1 MISTKGRYALR
12 VMLDLAEHGNEG
24 YIPLKDIA
32 KRQAISDKYL
42 ESILKS
48 LVKQKMLKGLRGK
61 GGGYQLTRTPA
72 EYSVGEIL
80 EVAEGTLAPVACL
93 MDDAEDCPR
102 ANQCRTLPMW
112 KFFVFFV
119 FVLIHCITIS
129 FRILLWNRYKKKQSF
144 YQKNK
149 FLYRWR
155 QIFAMMIGYMNR
167 ILEREIGEGNLG

>member
-1 MISTKGRYALR
+1 MTSTKGRYALR

-80 EVAEGTLAPVACL
+80 EVAEGTLAPVP
-93 MDDAEDCPR
+93 DASYVEE
-102 ANQCRTLPMW
+102 
-112 KFFVFFV
+112 V
-119 FVLIHCITIS
+119 
-129 FRILLWNRYKKKQSF
+129 
-144 YQKNK
+144 
-149 FLYRWR
+149 
-155 QIFAMMIGYMNR
+155 
-167 ILEREIGEGNLG
+167 

>member
-12 VMLDLAEHGNEG
+12 VMLDLAEHGNKG

-32 KRQAISDKYL
+32 KRQNISDKYL

-80 EVAEGTLAPVACL
+80 EVAEGSLAPVACL
-93 MDDAEDCPR
+93 CGKS
-102 ANQCRTLPMW
+102 L
-112 KFFVFFV
+112 
-119 FVLIHCITIS
+119 VLWYTTFS
-129 FRILLWNRYKKKQSF
+129 TALLWKTFWKIRSL

-149 FLYRWR
+149 S
-155 QIFAMMIGYMNR
+155 
-167 ILEREIGEGNLG
+167 

>member
-93 MDDAEDCPR
+93 LQYYSGTDSGGSKVFTR
-102 ANQCRTLPMW
+102 RIN
-112 KFFVFFV
+112 FF
-119 FVLIHCITIS
+119 IDGD
-129 FRILLWNRYKKKQSF
+129 RYLL
-144 YQKNK
+144 
-149 FLYRWR
+149 
-155 QIFAMMIGYMNR
+155 
-167 ILEREIGEGNLG
+167 

>member
-112 KFFVFFV
+112 
-119 FVLIHCITIS
+119 
-129 FRILLWNRYKKKQSF
+129 
-144 YQKNK
+144 
-149 FLYRWR
+149 
-155 QIFAMMIGYMNR
+155 
-167 ILEREIGEGNLG
+167 

>member
-80 EVAEGTLAPVACL
+80 EVAEGTLAPV
-93 MDDAEDCPR
+93 DCPR

-112 KFFVFFV
+112 KKFDSLVHDFFYN
-119 FVLIHCITIS
+119 ITLEQ
-129 FRILLWNRYKKKQSF
+129 ILEDP
-144 YQKNK
+144 K
-149 FLYRWR
+149 FLP
-155 QIFAMMIGYMNR
+155 
-167 ILEREIGEGNLG
+167 EE